1 MKTPYLIQRCEIK
14 RPIAPASADIS
25 KAVDFDY
32 MGSSEFEFGAL
43 PKSLRR
49 IEQTGWKIRLVP
61 EIMQGEIALRVW
73 SSFSDEEF
81 EEYKTYLIR
90 LRNPGSNPIRTK
102 ERTKF
107 EEGGKISEFFNTD
120 FWWDIQNDVMFGFDK
135 VFMKRVC
142 DYVDNSLNLMN
153 EK

>member
-1 MKTPYLIQRCEIK
+1 MAKSNA
-14 RPIAPASADIS
+14 PIAPASAHIS

-32 MGSSEFEFGAL
+32 MGSAEFEFGAL
-43 PKSLRR
+43 PESIRR
-49 IEQTGWKIRLVP
+49 IEETGWKIRLVP

-73 SSFSDEEF
+73 SPFSDEEF

-90 LRNPGSNPIRTK
+90 LRNPGSHPIHTK
-102 ERTKF
+102 EWTRF
-107 EEGGKISEFFNTD
+107 ESAAKMSNYSTTD

-135 VFMKRVC
+135 VFMKRVG
-142 DYVDNSLNLMN
+142 DYVVNSLKLMN